1 MFIVTTLSTRK
12 KSEPHKLQWSSPL
25 SHPLWVKRQ
34 TQTPREGV
42 REGGSADLGRGEGKE
57 RPTVQRERREAD
69 GGDWGMRRRRGSE
82 GPGARREAAGERR
95 RSAVSRQRPMAEPET
110 VRLGSETGQPPV
122 LWCPRLQRKGSMG
135 EAVSTA
141 VPVLGRALSPP
152 TPGLLADL
160 QTPLDRNKE

>member
-1 MFIVTTLSTRK
+1 MAREKQEREDERGV
-12 KSEPHKLQWSSPL
+12 
-25 SHPLWVKRQ
+25 
-34 TQTPREGV
+34 REGSRGKSREGKLRQSCGEEGG

-69 GGDWGMRRRRGSE
+69 GGDWGMGRRRGSE

-122 LWCPRLQRKGSMG
+122 PWCPRLQRKGSMG